1 MENKF
6 SKRLNHVSS
15 LRSQLECWNIGTLEY
30 WVLGLRLGESTAQ
43 RENGKLGYCKIPL
56 DGN

>member
-30 WVLGLRLGESTAQ
+30 WVLGKWKVGLL
-43 RENGKLGYCKIPL
+43 
-56 DGN
+56 